1 MPKPAMKKAFQA
13 SGDEGGLGV
22 EAGHI
27 DPWQKTSRP
36 QRTVNNRKG
45 FDHHVQVGAAVRQGD
60 ILAQPAA
67 VSRYCRR
74 INCS

>member
-1 MPKPAMKKAFQA
+1 M
-13 SGDEGGLGV
+13 
-22 EAGHI
+22 
-27 DPWQKTSRP
+27 
-36 QRTVNNRKG
+36 NNRKG

-60 ILAQPAA
+60 ILAQPVA